1 MKLKVIKITNHE
13 QIVDFE
19 IQLDLHSFTSQVN
32 KTKEKIYQSY
42 SLTGFRKGHVPHE
55 IVDKHINNES
65 ISYQALYDLN
75 QQVVREIIDL
85 DVFADS
91 KALDTAVGYQIIN
104 LGDSKTIA
112 PIVKVSFEKVP
123 TIMNFTKNDFEHSVT
138 KTDLEEIMPQKDKI
152 HDQIKRILKKHIIVA
167 PKSQQVI
174 GNGDLVNLDFI
185 GYIDGKAFPN
195 GASKNYELEIGSK
208 TFIDNFEQQLINLKK
223 GDKKEIFVQFPSNYS
238 NKEYAGKKAKF
249 DVVINGIKTIK
260 YPPLT
265 KDLIEKEFNL
275 KNIDNEDNLV
285 DYIKKNYFENN
296 LLKKI
301 NDAITN
307 KAKINYYP
315 QSLIKLYMQKLVA
328 DEERKIKNYGF
339 TTLDEYFKK
348 ISGTKE
354 FDKTRDDYY
363 HHLLAE
369 TKKHILIGIVY
380 ENLID
385 QYNLDV
391 SEQDKKKFVKDKL
404 LYYYENEKIATEELN
419 KNEIYYKTIIL
430 KNKLLDIIL
439 KK

>member
-19 IQLDLHSFTSQVN
+19 IQLDLPSFTSQVN

-85 DVFADS
+85 DAFADS

-152 HDQIKRILKKHIIVA
+152 HDQIKRILKKHIIVV

-174 GNGDLVNLDFI
+174 DNGDLVNLDFI

-369 TKKHILIGIVY
+369 TKKYILIGIVY

-404 LYYYENEKIATEELN
+404 LYYYANEKIATEELN

>member
-19 IQLDLHSFTSQVN
+19 IQLDLPSFISQVN

-249 DVVINGIKTIK
+249 DVVINDIKTIK